1 MMGICVAAT
10 VNVGV
15 GVAVSKTIG
24 VRVRELD
31 SIVVSTSGL
40 VGGGICAISGRKK
53 VDETSLI
60 GVEVAVS
67 NTTGVR
73 VRELDRV
80 RVSTSGSV
88 GRGVCALSVRKEV
101 DETSVPLIG
110 VGLDSGEVGVGVSRF
125 IQAVRHRHMMINT
138 SFLKISVVLC

>member
-40 VGGGICAISGRKK
+40 VGGGICAISGRK
-53 VDETSLI
+53 
-60 GVEVAVS
+60 
-67 NTTGVR
+67 
-73 VRELDRV
+73 
-80 RVSTSGSV
+80 
-88 GRGVCALSVRKEV
+88 EV
-101 DETSVPLIG
+101 DEIGLIG
-110 VGLDSGEVGVGVSRF
+110 VGVAVSKTIGVWVRVLDRGGVSSSGFVGMDDCALSARKEGDETIVPLIWLGVDSGVFRVGVSRF
-125 IQAVRHRHMMINT
+125 IQAVRPRHMMINT
-138 SFLKISVVLC
+138 SFLKISMVLC

>member
-1 MMGICVAAT
+1 MGICVAAT

-31 SIVVSTSGL
+31 SVVVSTSRF
-40 VGGGICAISGRKK
+40 VGRGICAISGRKE

-60 GVEVAVS
+60 GVGVVVCK
-67 NTTGVR
+67 TTGVW

-80 RVSTSGSV
+80 GVFSSGFV
-88 GRGVCALSVRKEV
+88 GMGDCALSGSKEV
-101 DETSVPLIG
+101 DETIVPLIW
-110 VGLDSGEVGVGVSRF
+110 VRVDSSAFSVGVSRF
-125 IQAVRHRHMMINT
+125 IQAVRHRHMMINI